1 MDFNY
6 IVVPAIVVLV
16 LVLVACG
23 ALRRIITLQRGEH
36 FRARRWKEGIIL
48 WPVAFF
54 CIAVAALAAFNAIAL
69 YYYRHPPPGNLYS
82 VNRRLMRLQ
91 CMGQGSP
98 TIVLDA
104 GGGNDGL
111 TWAGIQPKL
120 ALHTQVCSYDRAGMG
135 WSDPGPSPRDADHV
149 AAELHGLLAS
159 AHIQTP
165 VVLMGHSMGGLFI
178 RAYARHYP
186 VEVAGLVFE
195 DSSTPLQ
202 NRQPAYRAFDEPRKG
217 TRFDHLFD
225 EVTLILGVPRLLG
238 ACSGEFD
245 RVKGINQ
252 RVFYEDRCHEPFQ
265 AINAEGEAFD
275 LSGQETVNTGPF
287 GDVPIL
293 VLSHDMTM
301 DASHGLPQSL
311 IDESE
316 ANQNAFLRLST
327 HSRRVIVKDSG
338 HFVHIDRPDVVER
351 EVADLL
357 DRIRGNKPDLQP
369 RQTVVAE

>member
-6 IVVPAIVVLV
+6 IVVPAIVMLA
-16 LVLVACG
+16 LLLVACG

-36 FRARRWKEGIIL
+36 LPAGKWKEGIVL
-48 WPVAFF
+48 WPVALF
-54 CIAVAALAAFNAIAL
+54 CIAVAALTAFNAIAL
-69 YYYRHPPPGNLYS
+69 YYYRHPPPGNMYR
-82 VNRRLMRLQ
+82 VNGRLMRLQ

-98 TIVLDA
+98 TIVLEA

-120 ALHTQVCSYDRAGMG
+120 ALHTQVCSYDRAGIG

-159 AHIQTP
+159 AHIHVP
-165 VVLMGHSMGGLFI
+165 VILMGHSMGGLFI
-178 RAYARHYP
+178 RDYAAHYP
-186 VEVAGLVFE
+186 TEVAGLVFE

-202 NRQPAYRAFDEPRKG
+202 NRQPAYRAFEEPRKA
-217 TRFDHLFD
+217 TRFDRFLN
-225 EVTLILGVPRLLG
+225 EAMIELGIPRLLG

-265 AINAEGEAFD
+265 AMDAEMDAFD

-287 GDVPIL
+287 GDMPIL
-293 VLSHDMTM
+293 VLSHDMTI
-301 DASHGLPQSL
+301 DRSDGLPQSL

-327 HSRRVIVKDSG
+327 RSRRVIVKNSG
-338 HFVHIDRPDVVER
+338 HF
-351 EVADLL
+351 
-357 DRIRGNKPDLQP
+357 
-369 RQTVVAE
+369 